1 MDPLTAAALAGVV
14 PMVGSML
21 LGGSNRPSG
30 PDYSQI
36 MAYLNSP
43 EMVGYR
49 NQLMDTAF
57 NPNTDLLNTAM
68 SRSMASG
75 NRLAASRGLG
85 TSGAGL
91 GFIQNAQNDL
101 ANKFVENEFQRRLQA
116 YQTVTGAAQNQ
127 AQIGM
132 NMANNQYDASMA
144 AYNDEQSGRAGLIG
158 GLGNMVNAGVS
169 AYNYNQQRGDMKDL
183 MSMIIGRT
191 PGYGGTSTP
200 PTAGSV
206 NGRPISSGGYNYGN
220 YPSY

>member
-1 MDPLTAAALAGVV
+1 MDPFTGAAIAGLV

-21 LGGSNRPSG
+21 MGGGSRPSG
-30 PDYSQI
+30 PDYSQV

-43 EMVGYR
+43 EMIGYR

-57 NPNTDLLNTAM
+57 NPNNALFDQAM
-68 SRSMASG
+68 NRSMASG

-101 ANKFVENEFQRRLQA
+101 ASKFAENEFQRRLQA
-116 YQTVTGAAQNQ
+116 YQAATGAAQNQ

-144 AYNDEQSGRAGLIG
+144 VYNDEQAGRAGLIG
-158 GLGNMVNAGVS
+158 GLGTMVNAGLS
-169 AYNYNQQRGDMKDL
+169 AYNYNQQQNALKDM
-183 MSMIIGRT
+183 MAGFASRT
-191 PGYGGTSTP
+191 PGYGGTP
-200 PTAGSV
+200 AGSV
-206 NGRPISSGGYNYGN
+206 FGAPIQGGNYNYGF
-220 YPSY
+220 PTR